1 MGVIVINS
9 VVLYGEEVW
18 RREMSGGPHV
28 SEDTHRMLH
37 IKPKPFRYEPV
48 SVTEKLRELSLY
60 LKTVVELGTYSYL
73 SGEKWIARHII
84 DLESAVDSTAY
95 QLLIHAA
102 LTVGHNVSKAIGAL
116 PLYIYVL
123 GADKVTDA
131 FKDLAYLS
139 ISGYGPTEEIYRYY
153 VYLSD
158 VVTAKVKGRDWLVG
172 KSVGYVKEEYA
183 VEPIAILRGGRWIL
197 IPTEDVIIEEGD
209 RLYVNGVKE
218 NINDLLKALGKPELI
233 GEEPP
238 NEVREIMTH
247 IDSMIDIIYLLND
260 LAHYQM
266 KAQDPEM
273 VEEVMEIESFFD
285 SLRLKVSD
293 LIMKSEALSSRNKYA
308 LLMLTTR
315 LEDIT
320 DAIAYSITLPA
331 KDEYREVLSEMVE
344 SSGERVRLF
353 KLAKKIEATKLADEL
368 EELGA
373 SVLAVRKGGE
383 WVAITPYNIRKVVAN
398 PGDEVLVMYP
408 TVLED
413 ELIQLMSRYGK
424 EEEIEEVVTE

>member
-1 MGVIVINS
+1 
-9 VVLYGEEVW
+9 
-18 RREMSGGPHV
+18 MSQGPHV
-28 SEDTHRMLH
+28 SGDTHRMLH
-37 IKPKPFRYEPV
+37 VKPKPFKYEPISV
-48 SVTEKLRELSLY
+48 SEALRELSLY
-60 LKTVVELGTYSYL
+60 LKTVVELGTYSFL
-73 SGEKWIARHII
+73 SSERSIARHII
-84 DLESAVDSTAY
+84 ELESAVDSTAY
-95 QLLIHAA
+95 QLLIHVA
-102 LTVGHNVSKAIGAL
+102 LTVGRNVSKAIGAL

-139 ISGYGPTEEIYRYY
+139 ISGYGPTQEIYRYY

-158 VVTAKVKGRDWLVG
+158 VVTAKVKGRGWIVG

-183 VEPIAILRGGRWIL
+183 VEPIAILREGRWIL
-197 IPTEDVIIEEGD
+197 IPTEEAIIREGD

-218 NINDLLKALGKPELI
+218 NINDLLKSLGKPELI

-238 NEVREIMTH
+238 TEVKDIMTH

-293 LIMKSEALSSRNKYA
+293 LIMKSEVLSSRNKYA

-331 KDEYREVLSEMVE
+331 KDEYREVLSEIVE
-344 SSGERVRLF
+344 SGGERVRLF
-353 KLAKKIEATKLADEL
+353 RLARKVKVSKLAEEL
-368 EELGA
+368 EDLGA
-373 SVLAVRKGGE
+373 SVLAVRKGDE

-398 PGDEVLVMYP
+398 PGDDVLIMYP
-408 TVLED
+408 IVLED
-413 ELIQLMSRYGK
+413 ELMQFMSKYGR
-424 EEEIEEVVTE
+424 EEEIEEVVSEFSE

>member
-1 MGVIVINS
+1 
-9 VVLYGEEVW
+9 
-18 RREMSGGPHV
+18 MSQPSQV
-28 SEDTHRMLH
+28 SGDTHKLLH
-37 IKPKPFRYEPV
+37 VKPKPFKYEPISV
-48 SVTEKLRELSLY
+48 SEALRELSLY

-73 SGEKWIARHII
+73 SSERSIARHII
-84 DLESAVDSTAY
+84 ELESAVDNTAY

-102 LTVGHNVSKAIGAL
+102 LTVGHNVSKAVGAL

-139 ISGYGPTEEIYRYY
+139 ISGYGPTQEIYRYY
-153 VYLSD
+153 IYLSD
-158 VVTAKVKGRDWLVG
+158 VVTAKVKGRGWIVG

-183 VEPIAILRGGRWIL
+183 VEPIAILREGKWIL
-197 IPTEDVIIEEGD
+197 IPTEEVIIKEGD

-218 NINDLLKALGKPELI
+218 NINDLLKSLGKPELI

-238 NEVREIMTH
+238 TEVKEIMTH

-273 VEEVMEIESFFD
+273 VEEVMEIEAFFD

-293 LIMKSEALSSRNKYA
+293 LIMKSEVLSSRNKYA

-331 KDEYREVLSEMVE
+331 KDEYREVLSEIVE
-344 SSGERVRLF
+344 SGGERVRLF
-353 KLAKKIEATKLADEL
+353 RLARKVVISKLAEEL
-368 EELGA
+368 EDLGA
-373 SVLAVRKGGE
+373 SVLAVRKGDE
-383 WVAITPYNIRKVVAN
+383 WVAITPYNIRRVVAN
-398 PGDEVLVMYP
+398 PGDDVLIMYP
-408 TVLED
+408 IVLED
-413 ELIQLMSRYGK
+413 ELMEFMSKYGR
-424 EEEIEEVVTE
+424 EEEIEEVVSEFSE

>member
-1 MGVIVINS
+1 
-9 VVLYGEEVW
+9 
-18 RREMSGGPHV
+18 MSQGPHV
-28 SEDTHRMLH
+28 SGDTHRMLH
-37 IKPKPFRYEPV
+37 VKPKPFKYEPISV
-48 SVTEKLRELSLY
+48 SEALRELSLY
-60 LKTVVELGTYSYL
+60 LKTVVELGTYSFL
-73 SGEKWIARHII
+73 SSERSIARHII
-84 DLESAVDSTAY
+84 ELESAVDSTAY

-102 LTVGHNVSKAIGAL
+102 LTVGRNVSKAIGAL
-116 PLYIYVL
+116 PLYIYVS

-139 ISGYGPTEEIYRYY
+139 ISGYGPTQEIYRYY

-158 VVTAKVKGRDWLVG
+158 VVTAKVKGRGWIVG

-183 VEPIAILRGGRWIL
+183 VEPIAILREGRWIL
-197 IPTEDVIIEEGD
+197 IPPEEVVIKEGD

-218 NINDLLKALGKPELI
+218 NINDLLKSLSKPELI

-238 NEVREIMTH
+238 PEVKDIMTH

-273 VEEVMEIESFFD
+273 VEEVMEIECFFD

-293 LIMKSEALSSRNKYA
+293 LIMKSEVLSSRNKYA

-331 KDEYREVLSEMVE
+331 KDEYREVLSEIVE
-344 SSGERVRLF
+344 SGGERVRLF
-353 KLAKKIEATKLADEL
+353 RLARRAEVSRLAEEL
-368 EELGA
+368 EDLGA
-373 SVLAVRKGGE
+373 SVLAVRKGDE
-383 WVAITPYNIRKVVAN
+383 WIAITPYNIRRVVAN
-398 PGDEVLVMYP
+398 PGDDVLIMYP
-408 TVLED
+408 IVLED
-413 ELIQLMSRYGK
+413 ELMEFMSKYGR
-424 EEEIEEVVTE
+424 EEEIEEVVSEFSE